1 MQGDE
6 LGRGVVVGVGIGV
19 VLPLGRVGD
28 APARGM
34 DPKARAL
41 DEHVVAAAIDLAE
54 AVVAPVLAPAVPDF
68 PVGNGGAVVGDVD
81 APADHLDDVVG
92 VPLGAVALGFF
103 DDADADVGHHG
114 VRGDVA
120 RDGARARDL
129 GHDGARRRERPDVG
143 GGGQPTKVLDADARV
158 RRRRADEVARARVR
172 VDAVGGHGPAR
183 VLVVLGP
190 RRARRGHAVA
200 ADVLGRAVHR
210 VGRLVGH
217 AAREGHAAEALR
229 PAPHARGRAA
239 RDTAAVRVAAAV
251 EVRLVRR
258 HRVGAVP
265 RVGQAAPR
273 EEIARDLDLVV
284 EHVVRAKQEAAAA
297 VHGHV
302 LVLRRR
308 EDAPRA
314 VDAPP
319 RERRR

>member
-158 RRRRADEVARARVR
+158 RRRRAWVCRIV
-172 VDAVGGHGPAR
+172 HIH
-183 VLVVLGP
+183 VLGTTRVVRGLSSERFG
-190 RRARRGHAVA
+190 RRASKVVQTRSPVHGCGSMRSAGTAQHACWWCSVHAVPGA
-200 ADVLGRAVHR
+200 GMQ
-210 VGRLVGH
+210 
-217 AAREGHAAEALR
+217 LR
-229 PAPHARGRAA
+229 QMFSGAQSIAS
-239 RDTAAVRVAAAV
+239 VAW
-251 EVRLVRR
+251 
-258 HRVGAVP
+258 
-265 RVGQAAPR
+265 
-273 EEIARDLDLVV
+273 
-284 EHVVRAKQEAAAA
+284 
-297 VHGHV
+297 
-302 LVLRRR
+302 
-308 EDAPRA
+308 
-314 VDAPP
+314 
-319 RERRR
+319 